1 MRAHH
6 NPSSQ
11 EKIQMPRIRAFRLPL
26 AVALV
31 VMAASGQSARAGLL
45 TTLDVSTKAVP
56 GGLTEYDYTLSNL
69 PASTVTASS
78 FFVAVETTAD
88 LTMLT
93 APSGWDIS
101 YATGDLAVAFT
112 SPDPSVDILPG
123 SSGLFSFDSPV
134 TPNLAAYQVAGID
147 ANGNFVVNN
156 GVILSA
162 SVPEPAT
169 AALLAVGVLGV
180 LGLQYRLK
188 RRRPTSTTR

>member
-1 MRAHH
+1 
-6 NPSSQ
+6 
-11 EKIQMPRIRAFRLPL
+11 MPRFRAFRLPL

-112 SPDPSVDILPG
+112 SPDPGVDILPG
-123 SSGLFSFDSPV
+123 SSGFFSFDSPV
-134 TPNLAAYQVAGID
+134 SPNLAAYQVIGID
-147 ANGNFVVNN
+147 TNGNFVVNN
-156 GVILSA
+156 GVILSRQRPL
-162 SVPEPAT
+162 SRRVPHC
-169 AALLAVGVLGV
+169 
-180 LGLQYRLK
+180 
-188 RRRPTSTTR
+188 